1 MFLGFNFS
9 WRIDKQQSFGT
20 WAAGKQKTADEK
32 KKNKTESMVSDSNIT
47 YLQVQPHILCKNAA
61 GGADS
66 AWTVCAILQNS
77 AGRAV

>member
-32 KKNKTESMVSDSNIT
+32 KKTQDRKHGFRLKHN
-47 YLQVQPHILCKNAA
+47 L
-61 GGADS
+61 
-66 AWTVCAILQNS
+66 S
-77 AGRAV
+77 AGATPHFM

>member
-32 KKNKTESMVSDSNIT
+32 KKTTRQKARFQTQT
-47 YLQVQPHILCKNAA
+47 
-61 GGADS
+61 
-66 AWTVCAILQNS
+66 
-77 AGRAV
+77 